1 MKSFWQ
7 YAKQYRGLFWLL
19 VLFCAFFGLSFFLW
33 ELPLGAVVYPA
44 CLCGVCGLI
53 ALLMGWR
60 REKQAHDERL
70 SFLKRDAEL
79 MENLPEPG
87 TLSEADYQALIEH
100 MRKEWESLNRQS
112 VQRYEDTVSYFTL
125 WAHQIKTPIASM
137 ALQLQNE
144 DTPLAREL
152 MGELRRIEQYAD
164 MVLTYLRLDGQDTD
178 YVFRLRRL
186 DDIIRTE
193 LRRFAP
199 DFIRR
204 KIRLDYTPTE
214 ERIVTDEKWL
224 GFVLGQI
231 LSNSLKYTRE
241 GGTVSLFYENE
252 ILTVRDT
259 GIGIAP
265 EDLPRI
271 FDRGYTGLTGRE
283 SRQATGI
290 GLYLSKR
297 ICKELGVGISAE
309 SEPGMG
315 TTIRLDLR
323 QYDTHPE

>member
-1 MKSFWQ
+1 MKTFWQ
-7 YAKQYRGLFWLL
+7 YAKQYKGLFGLFVL
-19 VLFCAFFGLSFFLW
+19 VCAFFTLSFFLW
-33 ELPLGAVVYPA
+33 ELPLGAVAYPA
-44 CLCGVCGLI
+44 CLSAVCCLFF
-53 ALLMGWR
+53 LLHRWKK
-60 REKQAHDERL
+60 EKLAHEERL
-70 SFLKRDAEL
+70 RFLKRDAEL
-79 MENLPEPG
+79 MEHLPEP
-87 TLSEADYQALIEH
+87 TSLSEADYQLLIAH
-100 MRKEWESLNRQS
+100 MREEWEKLNRLS
-112 VQRYEDTVSYFTL
+112 LRRYEDTVQYFTL

-137 ALQLQNE
+137 ALQLQSE

-164 MVLTYLRLDGQDTD
+164 MVLTYLRLDGDGTD
-178 YVFRLRRL
+178 YVFRVCKL
-186 DDIIRTE
+186 DDVIRKE

-214 ERIVTDEKWL
+214 ETVVTDEKWL
-224 GFVLGQI
+224 GFVIGQL

-241 GGTVSLFYENE
+241 GGTVSLSCVNQL
-252 ILTVRDT
+252 LTVRDT

-271 FDRGYTGLTGRE
+271 FDRGYTGLIGRD

-290 GLYLSKR
+290 GLYLCKR

-309 SEPGMG
+309 SAPGVG
-315 TTIRLDLR
+315 TAIMLDLR
-323 QYDTHPE
+323 QHDTRPE